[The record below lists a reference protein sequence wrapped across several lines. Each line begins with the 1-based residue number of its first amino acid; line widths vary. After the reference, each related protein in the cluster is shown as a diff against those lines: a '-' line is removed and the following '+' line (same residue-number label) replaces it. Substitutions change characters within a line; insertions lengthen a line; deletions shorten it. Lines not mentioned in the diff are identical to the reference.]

1 MESTVSTA
9 APALTTSWLNSCSGI
24 LLLFQVKHRIG
35 LVWLN
40 VCCNFETLADIF
52 EPFSFIVKVAMLSDS
67 VHFLRLVDEI

>member
-1 MESTVSTA
+1 MNVETTGFTS
-9 APALTTSWLNSCSGI
+9 APAFTTSWLNSCSGI

-40 VCCNFETLADIF
+40 VCCDLEMVVDIF
-52 EPFSFIVKVAMLSDS
+52 EPFIVKIAMLSGT